1 MPRGRLRISLAILA
15 AVGVAGW
22 IWALSDDS
30 MPDAVWLLT
39 VLISIA
45 AVGLAVY
52 ALARGRRPGA
62 NDRRY

>member
-1 MPRGRLRISLAILA
+1 VPRGRLRISLAILA
-15 AVGVAGW
+15 ALAVAGW
-22 IWALSDDS
+22 IWALSDDA
-30 MPDAVWLLT
+30 MPDALWLLT

-52 ALARGRRPGA
+52 ALAQGRRPGA